1 MPTLN
6 AHRNSFGE
14 RSFRYRQR
22 FHPARQPAPSLL
34 CTREA
39 SSTPAD
45 PQLWRGGDELISSSL
60 LSMLVY
66 PFPPHCHN
74 KRSVL

>member
-6 AHRNSFGE
+6 AHVIHSGRGLFATSKGLILHANLL
-14 RSFRYRQR
+14 
-22 FHPARQPAPSLL
+22 PSLL
-34 CTREA
+34 CSREA

-60 LSMLVY
+60 LSMPVY

-74 KRSVL
+74 K